1 MEVHDWGVNKI
12 KGDIGNFSQR
22 ALTMDKILNEI
33 ADAFEE
39 QKKDHYTSFEEP
51 SNEQ

>member
-22 ALTMDKILNEI
+22 ALTMDKILNET
-33 ADAFEE
+33 ADAF
-39 QKKDHYTSFEEP
+39 
-51 SNEQ
+51 

>member
-22 ALTMDKILNEI
+22 ALTMDKILNET

-39 QKKDHYTSFEEP
+39 
-51 SNEQ
+51 